1 MSESVVVKSVQIV
14 TIGLSLVLFHFLS
27 ISLAN
32 LLQISYS
39 SWSLVSVP
47 LVGNVI
53 LTNYLQVGK
62 FVGLFDRVS
71 DGSPLTHYVLS
82 GLFLVLF
89 HFLMI
94 NTANLLQIS
103 FPTLELVIEPLVGN
117 IIFTN
122 NYR

>member
-1 MSESVVVKSVQIV
+1 MHKLVVLGIQ
-14 TIGLSLVLFHFLS
+14 
-27 ISLAN
+27 N
-32 LLQISYS
+32 
-39 SWSLVSVP
+39 
-47 LVGNVI
+47 
-53 LTNYLQVGK
+53 
-62 FVGLFDRVS
+62 RVVN
-71 DGSPLTHYVLS
+71 GSPLVHYVLS